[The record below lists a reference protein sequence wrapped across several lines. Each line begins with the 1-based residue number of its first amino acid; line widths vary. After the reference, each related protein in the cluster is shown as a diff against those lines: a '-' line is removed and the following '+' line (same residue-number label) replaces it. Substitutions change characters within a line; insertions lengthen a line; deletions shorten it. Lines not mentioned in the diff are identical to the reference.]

1 MREDLVT
8 LPLAR
13 RLERAG
19 LEWEPLPGDW
29 CAVLG
34 GEHLGEARV
43 GEAHMGLWLVA
54 ALALDVGLLGVV
66 DSTGRWP
73 MVPVAR
79 RDCVWV
85 PSVGKLKTW
94 LRARGYRV
102 ATSETEPLALGA
114 GSRHVCRLMRAG
126 DASAAIAGD
135 GTSEAEATAEAL
147 LRVVE
152 RAGMER
158 EYAANAAMA
167 APGFVQMPPQAPL
180 QAPAAGAWGAGLA
193 GAPARGVRR

>member
-19 LEWEPLPGDW
+19 LEWEPLSGDW

-34 GEHLGEARV
+34 GEHVGDAR
-43 GEAHMGLWLVA
+43 MGLWLVA

-66 DSTGRWP
+66 DSTGQWP

-102 ATSETEPLALGA
+102 ATSETEPLALGT
-114 GSRHVCRLMRAG
+114 GSRHVCRLTRAG
-126 DASAAIAGD
+126 DPAATLTGE
-135 GTSEAEATAEAL
+135 GTTEADAVAEAL

-152 RAGMER
+152 RTGLER

-167 APGFVQMPPQAPL
+167 SPGFAQMSGQYQTP
-180 QAPAAGAWGAGLA
+180 AGASAWSAGP
-193 GAPARGVRR
+193 GAPVWGTRR

>member
-34 GEHLGEARV
+34 GQHIGDT
-43 GEAHMGLWLVA
+43 HMGLWLVA

-66 DSTGRWP
+66 DSTGQWP
-73 MVPVAR
+73 MIPVAR
-79 RDCVWV
+79 RECVWV

-102 ATSETEPLALGA
+102 TTSETEPLALGA
-114 GSRHVCRLMRAG
+114 GARHVCRIARSG
-126 DASAAIAGD
+126 DPAATLTGE
-135 GTSEAEATAEAL
+135 GTTEADAAAEVL

-152 RAGMER
+152 RTGLER
-158 EYAANAAMA
+158 EYAASVAMA
-167 APGFVQMPPQAPL
+167 SPGLAQAPR
-180 QAPAAGAWGAGLA
+180 QTPRQTPAPAPAWGALA
-193 GAPARGVRR
+193 DSRPGTSTWGTRR